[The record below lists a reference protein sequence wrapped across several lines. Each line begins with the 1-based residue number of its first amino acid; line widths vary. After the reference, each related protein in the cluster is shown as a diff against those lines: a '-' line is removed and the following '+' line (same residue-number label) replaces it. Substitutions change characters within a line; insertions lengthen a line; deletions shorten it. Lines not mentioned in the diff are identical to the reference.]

1 MRYVGEGELKLK
13 QKRPRWTN
21 TKRAHCICGAG
32 YVCVGFANFSGFFL
46 CYGFVMGRHAS
57 HNSAIQDQADTEPQ
71 MPAWTLKYLSTAVAV
86 FQLLQ
91 LLMCRLQIFFQ
102 KVSLLIIVCGSP
114 FPTLA
119 TLCINLSSISDL
131 PNLFDAH
138 WTPLYFLKGNKWY
151 SRQIW
156 LVSLWLFLRCVSP
169 KSISSQRHSCQHT
182 WFPFLGIF
190 RIKQALGKTMGGIH
204 TNNLMPR
211 MNSALKFTAKGSQ
224 SLLKLLPS
232 CLPWSTTQ
240 SFQRKESFC

>member
-131 PNLFDAH
+131 PNFVWCSLDSFILFE
-138 WTPLYFLKGNKWY
+138 
-151 SRQIW
+151 RQQVI
-156 LVSLWLFLRCVSP
+156 L
-169 KSISSQRHSCQHT
+169 
-182 WFPFLGIF
+182 
-190 RIKQALGKTMGGIH
+190 QADL
-204 TNNLMPR
+204 
-211 MNSALKFTAKGSQ
+211 ASQ
-224 SLLKLLPS
+224 SLTIPTM
-232 CLPWSTTQ
+232 C
-240 SFQRKESFC
+240 